1 MSVAYFRFYAELNDF
16 LAPARRMLTFAHSF
30 RGRVSIKDMIEAL
43 GVPHTEVDLI
53 LVNGVSV
60 DFSYLV
66 RSADRVSVYPVFE
79 SLDITPVLRV
89 RPHPLRETR
98 FVLDIHLGKL
108 ARYLRLLGFD
118 SLYRNDFEDEELVN
132 LSSRQG
138 RILLTRDRGLLKR
151 SLVTH
156 GYCLRET
163 NSQRQLTEVLR
174 RFDLFGSV
182 HPFQRCLRCNGVL
195 ERAEKATIQAQLLSA
210 TRQYFEDFRWCSGCG
225 KIYWQGSHY
234 QRMQEFIEK
243 LVQHRRGLTSSPSVT
258 RARREG

>member
-118 SLYRNDFEDEELVN
+118 SLYRNDYDDHTIVALAHEE
-132 LSSRQG
+132 Q
-138 RILLTRDRGLLKR
+138 RIILTRDTGLLKH
-151 SLVTH
+151 SAVTH
-156 GYCLRET
+156 GHWLR
-163 NSQRQLTEVLR
+163 
-174 RFDLFGSV
+174 
-182 HPFQRCLRCNGVL
+182 
-195 ERAEKATIQAQLLSA
+195 AT
-210 TRQYFEDFRWCSGCG
+210 D
-225 KIYWQGSHY
+225 
-234 QRMQEFIEK
+234 
-243 LVQHRRGLTSSPSVT
+243 
-258 RARREG
+258 ARRQIPEVGRAF